1 MRRDFE
7 QTRLE
12 FEEVVQVMNE
22 QKNNLANERQTSEG
36 AVKKEKELKERNN
49 LLADEVEK
57 LQTKLKIAEDDH
69 SRALDSVK
77 TDFNIRISE
86 LEQKNQKYFIGEN
99 IFLTL
104 PL

>member
-57 LQTKLKIAEDDH
+57 LQTKLRIAEDDH
-69 SRALDSVK
+69 ARAVDSLK
-77 TDFNIRISE
+77 ADFNIRIAE
-86 LEQKNQKYFIGEN
+86 AERDTQK
-99 IFLTL
+99 
-104 PL
+104 